1 MPREG
6 EIIIVRGMLDP
17 NGVNPKDRPC
27 VVVTRDEDLD
37 AGAPVVVVAI
47 STLLPGPLPRD
58 IVLIPYHPQGRGRT
72 GLKTRCAA
80 VPAGMEVV
88 DSSRIG
94 PTVGHAPP
102 KQLGAIAEILRR
114 FASEDGEQADG

>member
-1 MPREG
+1 MLREG
-6 EIIIVRGMLDP
+6 QIIIVRGLLDP

-47 STLLPGPLPRD
+47 STLLPGALPPD
-58 IVLIPYHPQGRGRT
+58 TVLMPYDPQGKART

-80 VPAGMEVV
+80 VPGWIEVV
-88 DSSRIG
+88 APSRIG
-94 PTVGHAPP
+94 PTIGHTPP
-102 KQLGAIAEILRR
+102 KQRGAIAEILRR
-114 FASEDGEQADG
+114 FADESAEESKA